1 MLNRLVA
8 GVRNEDLKAEER
20 KSIIDA
26 LPESRETLKEIG
38 KTIEEIKAIDPATL
52 SNWVSRQ
59 RRLATIE
66 MLSRKAR
73 KISNK

>member
-20 KSIIDA
+20 KAIINA

-38 KTIEEIKAIDPATL
+38 KTIEEIKAIDPAAL

-66 MLSRKAR
+66 MLSRKSR